1 MTCVSVVC
9 VCRGARRRGP
19 CVHGAR
25 RRRLRVC
32 ASQMMMKTTMML
44 KKKKTVVP
52 ASNDKKAKVIS
63 FAPVCALHQIRE
75 SREHQ

>member
-1 MTCVSVVC
+1 MRSRCSASSPACVC
-9 VCRGARRRGP
+9 VADDDENDDD
-19 CVHGAR
+19 V
-25 RRRLRVC
+25 
-32 ASQMMMKTTMML
+32 L

-63 FAPVCALHQIRE
+63 FAPVCALRQIRE